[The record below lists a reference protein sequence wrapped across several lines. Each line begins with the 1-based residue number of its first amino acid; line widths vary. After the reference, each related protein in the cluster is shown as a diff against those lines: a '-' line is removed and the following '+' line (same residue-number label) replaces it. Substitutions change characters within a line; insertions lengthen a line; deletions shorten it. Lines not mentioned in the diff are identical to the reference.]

1 MQYSGGPGS
10 APPFTFPDL
19 GPVVQNT
26 SFLSPAGHVVDLS
39 APASEASAASTPAFA
54 SASGVPRRSQASA
67 AVPVASVP
75 SSGAGGSAGAAPS
88 PTPASAEARGV
99 AGGLQAAPS
108 VIAHHASAAS
118 TGETSASS
126 AVAPTLPTPALPS
139 ASGASSDPAC
149 TQLVLRSSPDSSPLH
164 EPSSNAAHFCRTGDP
179 LPATAHEALGLIP
192 RSSAQWYAVE
202 DIVHHEVQAEVE
214 ELREHSERRF
224 ANFAQLMIGLH
235 PYNTTF
241 APCNPRVPLFVPRG
255 MTVREVATAITVNPV
270 LDSRRVTAP
279 WVREFTNFHGPPFG
293 LQEDG
298 QPGEDEVSEEEEVE
312 ELIEAIE
319 SPVAEESSEEARDE
333 SRRVVDT
340 QATSG
345 EATQALGAQDAATA
359 TEGSAQ
365 DRVAASEAPLEEAPA
380 SETPA
385 DAPRSPPSAADQAA
399 TQAEA
404 SPAARLRVLAKV
416 ASSSDA

>member
-1 MQYSGGPGS
+1 MQSSGGPDS
-10 APPFTFPDL
+10 APPFTFLDL
-19 GPVVQNT
+19 GPVVQPSRENT
-26 SFLSPAGHVVDLS
+26 SFLSPAGHVVDPS
-39 APASEASAASTPAFA
+39 APASETLAASTPA
-54 SASGVPRRSQASA
+54 SRRPQASA
-67 AVPVASVP
+67 AVPVAAVP
-75 SSGAGGSAGAAPS
+75 SSGADGSAGAAPS
-88 PTPASAEARGV
+88 PTPASAGARGV
-99 AGGLQAAPS
+99 AGSLQAASS
-108 VIAHHASAAS
+108 VVASQASAAPAR
-118 TGETSASS
+118 EASASS
-126 AVAPTLPTPALPS
+126 AVAQALPTPALPS

-179 LPATAHEALGLIP
+179 LPATAHEALGLPP

-202 DIVHHEVQAEVE
+202 DIAHHEVQAEVE

-224 ANFAQLMIGLH
+224 ANFAQLMVGLH

-255 MTVREVATAITVNPV
+255 MSVREVATAITVNPV
-270 LDSRRVTAP
+270 LDPRRATAP

-312 ELIEAIE
+312 ELIEEIE
-319 SPVAEESSEEARDE
+319 SPVAEESSEEAPDE
-333 SRRVVDT
+333 SRRAVDA
-340 QATSG
+340 QETSD

-359 TEGSAQ
+359 TQNSVQG
-365 DRVAASEAPLEEAPA
+365 RVTASEAPVEEAPA

-399 TQAEA
+399 TQSEA
-404 SPAARLRVLAKV
+404 SPATRLRVLAMV

>member
-202 DIVHHEVQAEVE
+202 DIVHHEVQAE
-214 ELREHSERRF
+214 
-224 ANFAQLMIGLH
+224 H